1 MPRIGAGGKGG
12 DLNANNRPDRKIA
25 AAATG
30 DELGR
35 GVDHGA
41 PL

>member
-1 MPRIGAGGKGG
+1 MPRIGAGGKSG
-12 DLNANNRPDRKIA
+12 DLNANNRPDRKNA

-30 DELGR
+30 DKMGH

-41 PL
+41 RL